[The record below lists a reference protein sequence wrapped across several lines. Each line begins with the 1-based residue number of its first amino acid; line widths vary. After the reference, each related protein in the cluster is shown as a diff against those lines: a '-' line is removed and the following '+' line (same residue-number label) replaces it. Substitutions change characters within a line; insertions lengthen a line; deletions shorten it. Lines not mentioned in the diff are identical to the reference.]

1 MLIASLHL
9 KLNEVRLSTTKCIC
23 LLIAINTKHIFWIK
37 ELQYKDIPMN
47 QMIAKFDNRPGF
59 GK

>member
-9 KLNEVRLSTTKCIC
+9 IVNA
-23 LLIAINTKHIFWIK
+23 IAINTKHRFWIK
-37 ELQYKDIPMN
+37 ELQYKDIPMKK
-47 QMIAKFDNRPGF
+47 MIAKFDNRPGF